1 MIMILSHG
9 IFKDIRNKSPPHPYL
24 HNFFWMNSNDSIR
37 FNGERYLTKGKEMG
51 RIFGPVA
58 SRRLGRS
65 LGIDVIP
72 YKTCSFDCVYCE
84 CGGTTD
90 LSVERK
96 DFYPAAD
103 ILEEL
108 EARLSRM
115 NESPDILTLSG
126 AGEPTLYSGMGE
138 LIRGM
143 KDLSGIPVAVITNS
157 SLISREDV
165 RDELSLADIVV
176 PSLDAAIPACFERI
190 NRPHPSIRLENIID
204 GLTRFIEGFTG
215 EVRLEILLVEGY
227 NTDIE
232 NLEGLRAIVSGL
244 DLASIQ
250 LNTAVRPGTTG
261 DAKALSRE
269 RLEEIRAMFGKRCE
283 IVASVSSKAKH
294 EDASASENILSM
306 IERRPCT
313 AADISAALGLSVPH
327 TIKIMDSMIA
337 SKKVITESREAMT
350 WYIASNR
357 ISD

>member
-1 MIMILSHG
+1 
-9 IFKDIRNKSPPHPYL
+9 
-24 HNFFWMNSNDSIR
+24 
-37 FNGERYLTKGKEMG
+37 MG

-96 DFYPAAD
+96 NFYPAGD

-108 EARLSRM
+108 EARLGQM
-115 NESPDILTLSG
+115 KENPDILTLSG
-126 AGEPTLYSGMGE
+126 AGEPTLYLGMGE
-138 LIRGM
+138 LISGM

-165 RDELSLADIVV
+165 RGELSLADIVV
-176 PSLDAAIPACFERI
+176 PSLDAATPTCFERI
-190 NRPHPSIRLENIID
+190 NRPHPSIRLEDIID
-204 GLTRFIEGFTG
+204 GLTRFIEGYRG

-227 NTDIE
+227 NTDME
-232 NLEGLRAIVSGL
+232 NLEGLKTIVSGL
-244 DLASIQ
+244 DIASIQ

-261 DAKALSRE
+261 DANALSHE
-269 RLEEIRAMFGKRCE
+269 RMEEIRAMFGDRCE
-283 IVASVSSKAKH
+283 IVANVSSKARH

-313 AADISAALGLSVPH
+313 AADISAALGLGVPQ
-327 TIKIMDSMIA
+327 TIKLMDSMIA
-337 SKKVITESREAMT
+337 SERVVTESKEGMT
-350 WYIASNR
+350 WYIASDR
-357 ISD
+357 TST

>member
-1 MIMILSHG
+1 
-9 IFKDIRNKSPPHPYL
+9 
-24 HNFFWMNSNDSIR
+24 
-37 FNGERYLTKGKEMG
+37 MG

-65 LGIDVIP
+65 LGVDVIP

-96 DFYPAAD
+96 NFYPVGD

-108 EARLSRM
+108 KTRLGQIK
-115 NESPDILTLSG
+115 ESPDILTLSG

-138 LIRGM
+138 LISGM

-157 SLISREDV
+157 SLISMEDV

-176 PSLDAAIPACFERI
+176 PSLDAAIQTCFEKI
-190 NRPHPSIRLENIID
+190 NRPHPSIRLKNVIG
-204 GLTRFIEGFTG
+204 GLTRFIEGYRG
-215 EVRLEILLVEGY
+215 EVRLEILLVDGY
-227 NTDIE
+227 NTDTE
-232 NLEGLRAIVSGL
+232 NLEGLKTIVSGL
-244 DLASIQ
+244 DIASIQ

-261 DAKALSRE
+261 DTRALSRE
-269 RLEEIRAMFGKRCE
+269 RLEEIRAMFGDRCE
-283 IVASVSSKAKH
+283 IVADVSSKTKY
-294 EDASASENILSM
+294 EDGAASENILSM

-313 AADISAALGLSVPH
+313 AADISAALGLSVPQ
-327 TIKIMDSMIA
+327 TIKLMDSMIA
-337 SKKVITESREAMT
+337 SEKVITESKEGMT

-357 ISD
+357 ASR